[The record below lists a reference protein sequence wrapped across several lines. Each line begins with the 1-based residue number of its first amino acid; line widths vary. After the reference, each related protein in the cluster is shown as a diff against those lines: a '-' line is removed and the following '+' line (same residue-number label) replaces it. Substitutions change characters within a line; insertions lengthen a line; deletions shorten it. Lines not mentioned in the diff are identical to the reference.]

1 MTSRVASLWRRLKSD
16 RGSVFAEY
24 AYLTAVVTI
33 VAIAAFKPDSAI
45 NEMIGADYN
54 MRQLLIKLPIF

>member
-1 MTSRVASLWRRLKSD
+1 MTSSTASFWRRIKSD

-24 AYLTAVVTI
+24 AMLTAVVSL
-33 VAIAAFKPDSAI
+33 VAVAAFSPDSYI

-54 MRQLLIKLPIF
+54 VRQLFIKMPFF

>member
-1 MTSRVASLWRRLKSD
+1 MSGRAANFWRRLKSD

-24 AYLTAVVTI
+24 AYLTAAVTL
-33 VAIAAFKPDSAI
+33 VALSAFSPDSKI

-54 MRQLLIKLPIF
+54 MRQLFIKLPFF